1 MKKPSSRRPS
11 ATTPRTPAG
20 QAVNALLDQHWQVW
34 HPLPALHCVPA
45 IVLILAAGLS
55 AGQPGVALAAAGGA
69 FSVGFGGFQRLSR
82 WRLTPMLLA
91 AAGMAISTAI
101 GTVASN
107 HALVDA
113 VVVGLSAVV
122 LGLGTG
128 LGTGAWWVMLQGS
141 VFLILAG
148 SIPGDLKEG
157 LSRAVFV
164 LGGGLV
170 QCVCV
175 LGLRALARSKFEH
188 LVPPNAVDPPGDWPE
203 WRAAIARVL
212 RPSEP
217 ELGYAILLG
226 LAAAVA
232 DYLARRIALPNG
244 YWMPM
249 TVILVLRRGARETLT
264 RGMLR
269 MVGTLA
275 GAGLATLAM
284 VWLKPSQEVLVAL
297 TATVAWAAYS
307 VQWVNYG
314 TFSTCVTAYVCL
326 LFAFEGLPETVVV
339 QHRIVATLIG
349 GAIALAAM
357 ALRGIPRLLRPP
369 VRS

>member
-1 MKKPSSRRPS
+1 MLDPRRQNS
-11 ATTPRTPAG
+11 AEPRTA
-20 QAVNALLDQHWQVW
+20 ARRTVNAMLAQQWHVW

-82 WRLTPMLLA
+82 WRVTPMILA
-91 AAGMAISTAI
+91 AVGMAISTAI

-107 HALVDA
+107 FALIDA
-113 VVVGLSAVV
+113 VIVGLSAVV

-148 SIPGDLKEG
+148 SIPGDVREG
-157 LSRAVFV
+157 LSRALFV

-170 QCVCV
+170 QCICV
-175 LGLRALARSKFEH
+175 LGLRALARRKFEH
-188 LVPPNAVDPPGDWPE
+188 LVPPNVVDPPGSLPE

-212 RPSEP
+212 KPSEP
-217 ELGYAILLG
+217 ELGYAVLLG
-226 LAAAVA
+226 LAAATA

-264 RGMLR
+264 RGALR
-269 MVGTLA
+269 MLGTLG

-284 VWLKPSQEVLVAL
+284 VWLKPSQEVLVVL
-297 TATVAWAAYS
+297 TAAVAWAAYS

-314 TFSTCVTAYVCL
+314 TFSTCVTAYVVF
-326 LFAFEGLPETVVV
+326 LFAFEGLPETVVIR
-339 QHRIVATLIG
+339 HRIVATLAG
-349 GAIALAAM
+349 GAIALLAM
-357 ALRGIPRLLRPP
+357 AIVRVPRLLRRP